1 MKKARL
7 LLLVFL
13 LTQTSLQQL
22 WSTPALVQH
31 FFEHNSGTEKISV
44 LSFLVRHY
52 TEAHEADGHPEKD
65 HSMPFHHADASLQL
79 GIYAPMNQ
87 TEQNVFVALVQFEIP
102 TTHRLNTMPLSG
114 VVSAIWQP
122 PRA

>member
-1 MKKARL
+1 MRRARL

-22 WSTPALVQH
+22 WGVPALVQH

-65 HSMPFHHADASLQL
+65 HSMPFHHADASLQM
-79 GIYAPMNQ
+79 GIYTPMNQ
-87 TEQNVFVALVQFEIP
+87 TEHQEFVALVQFDLP

>member
-22 WSTPALVQH
+22 WGVPALVQH
-31 FFEHNSGTEKISV
+31 FFEHNSGTEKLSV

-52 TEAHEADGHPEKD
+52 TEAPEADGHPEKD
-65 HSMPFHHADASLQL
+65 HSMPFHHADASLQM

-87 TEQNVFVALVQFEIP
+87 TEHQEFVALVQFEMP
-102 TTHRLNTMPLSG
+102 STHRLNAMPLSG

>member
-1 MKKARL
+1 MRRSRL

-22 WSTPALVQH
+22 WGTPALVQH
-31 FFEHNSGTEKISV
+31 FFEHNSGTEKLSV

-52 TEAHEADGHPEKD
+52 TEAHEADDHPEKD

-87 TEQNVFVALVQFEIP
+87 TEHNLFVALVQFEMP
-102 TTHRLNTMPLSG
+102 TTHRLNTVPLSG

>member
-87 TEQNVFVALVQFEIP
+87 TEQNVFVALVQFETP
-102 TTHRLNTMPLSG
+102 TTHRLNAMPLSG

>member
-22 WSTPALVQH
+22 WGTPALVQH
-31 FFEHNSGTEKISV
+31 FFEHNSGKEKISV

-65 HSMPFHHADASLQL
+65 HSMPFHHVDASLQL

-87 TEQNVFVALVQFEIP
+87 TEFQEFIALVNLEIP
-102 TTHRLNTMPLSG
+102 TTHRLNTIPLSG

>member
-102 TTHRLNTMPLSG
+102 TTHKLNTMPLSG

>member
-1 MKKARL
+1 MRKARL

-22 WSTPALVQH
+22 WGVPALVHH
-31 FFEHNSGTEKISV
+31 FFEHNSGPAKISM

-65 HSMPFHHADASLQL
+65 HSMPFHHADASLQM

-87 TEQNVFVALVQFEIP
+87 SEIESFIALVALEIP
-102 TTHRLNTMPLSG
+102 TTHRINTLPLSG

>member
-22 WSTPALVQH
+22 WSTPALIQH

-87 TEQNVFVALVQFEIP
+87 TEFQEFIALVQFEIP
-102 TTHRLNTMPLSG
+102 TIHRLNTMPLSG

>member
-22 WSTPALVQH
+22 WSTPALIQH
-31 FFEHNSGTEKISV
+31 FFEHNSGKEKISV

-87 TEQNVFVALVQFEIP
+87 TEFQEFVALVQFEIP